1 MINWKKRLTN
11 KYFWIALIPALLLFV
26 QAALHVFGIELD
38 FTQIDKDLLS
48 VVNSLFAVLA
58 IVGIVND
65 PTTQGLTDGE
75 KHNG

>member
-11 KYFWIALIPALLLFV
+11 KYFWIALIPALLLFI
-26 QAALHVFGIELD
+26 QAALHVFGVELD
-38 FTQIDKDLLS
+38 FTQVDKDLLG

>member
-11 KYFWIALIPALLLFV
+11 KYFWIALIPALLLFI
-26 QAALHVFGIELD
+26 QAALHVFGVELD
-38 FTQIDKDLLS
+38 FSQVDKDLIG

-65 PTTQGLTDGE
+65 PTTSGLSDGE
-75 KHNG
+75 KRNG

>member
-1 MINWKKRLTN
+1 MINWKTRLTN

-26 QAALHVFGIELD
+26 QAALHVFGVELD
-38 FTQIDKDLLS
+38 FTQVDKDLIG

-65 PTTQGLTDGE
+65 PTTSGLSDGE